1 MTKFIYKCVLMSS
14 CEVTES
20 AALNSL
26 LQSYYFITRSV
37 DLYLALTDKNNYENN
52 KRI

>member
-1 MTKFIYKCVLMSS
+1 MSS

-26 LQSYYFITRSV
+26 LQSYFITRSV
-37 DLYLALTDKNNYENN
+37 DLYLALTDKNNYDNN